1 RFAFQIFVQ
10 QSQIKPDNIADV
22 EKLLTNAE
30 YEAGL

>member
-1 RFAFQIFVQ
+1 
-10 QSQIKPDNIADV
+10 IKPDNIADV

>member
-1 RFAFQIFVQ
+1 
-10 QSQIKPDNIADV
+10 PDNIADV

>member
-1 RFAFQIFVQ
+1 WIYK
-10 QSQIKPDNIADV
+10 IKPDNIADV